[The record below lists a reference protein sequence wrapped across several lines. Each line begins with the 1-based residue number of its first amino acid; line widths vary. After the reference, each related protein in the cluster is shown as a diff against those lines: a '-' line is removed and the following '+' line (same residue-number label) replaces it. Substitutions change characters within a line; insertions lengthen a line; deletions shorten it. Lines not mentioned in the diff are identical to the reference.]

1 MNNYM
6 KLFLPL
12 IQGLWKE
19 DFTKEAGFVDAFTN
33 DINSPDENNYIYLMY
48 TVCNE
53 FQDYNR
59 TYYKIRKLRNFH
71 SSKTYKI
78 GNHVYII
85 YKLIA
90 NVNSLKSL
98 LKGVIQLNT
107 LDIIRI
113 LQFWGYNDDY
123 VNSIVL
129 NTNVKFESNCVVNIP
144 EVDFQTNCS
153 LIDMFAV
160 GLVINENS
168 PTTIE
173 IP

>member
-1 MNNYM
+1 M
-6 KLFLPL
+6 
-12 IQGLWKE
+12 
-19 DFTKEAGFVDAFTN
+19 
-33 DINSPDENNYIYLMY
+33 
-48 TVCNE
+48 
-53 FQDYNR
+53 
-59 TYYKIRKLRNFH
+59 
-71 SSKTYKI
+71 
-78 GNHVYII
+78 
-85 YKLIA
+85 
-90 NVNSLKSL
+90 
-98 LKGVIQLNT
+98 NT

-144 EVDFQTNCS
+144 EVDFQTNRS